1 MFQVIRS
8 KNRLVRLEERRFAD
22 LKLRE
27 REHLQEWLAHTP
39 EALGEE
45 LLVIQKEFDGFADT
59 RERLD
64 LLALDKEGRLVVIE
78 NKLDDSGRDV
88 VWQALKYAAYCS
100 NLTQKD
106 IPAIY
111 QKYLDRSSPDEDAEA
126 KLRDFLDVEDLDE
139 MVLNPRNE
147 QRLVLIAANFR
158 KEVTAA
164 ALWLLGHG
172 VRAQCFRVVPYS
184 FGEEVF
190 IDLQQI
196 IPTPEAADFMIGMAA
211 KDSEQKSVEGAQRR
225 SHKLRHTF
233 WTQTLEALRERNV
246 SLFENVSPSKDHWLN
261 CGTGVSGCVYSL
273 IFLKNEVRVELGLQ
287 RSDAS
292 ENKWI
297 FDQLDEVRGEVED
310 RFGDSF
316 RWLRM
321 EDKKASRIVF
331 SCGFDGFNESSWPDM
346 VAWLCEHIVRLER
359 AFSEPLARLNRQLK
373 SGIDVAVAEGA
384 SQVELDAPDR

>member
-8 KNRLVRLEERRFAD
+8 TNRLVRLEECRFSD

-45 LLVIQKEFDGFADT
+45 LLIIQKEFDGFADT

-100 NLTQKD
+100 SLKRKD
-106 IPAIY
+106 VPAIY
-111 QKYLDRSSPDEDAEA
+111 QKYLDRTGEGGDAED
-126 KLRDFLDVEDLDE
+126 KLRDFLEVEDLED
-139 MVLNPRNE
+139 VALNPGNQ

-190 IDLQQI
+190 IDLRQI

-211 KDSEQKSVEGAQRR
+211 KDSEEKSVEGDQRR
-225 SHKLRHTF
+225 TPKLRHAF
-233 WTQTLEALRERNV
+233 WTQALEVLGERDV
-246 SLFENVSPSKDHWLN
+246 SLFENVSPSRDHWLN
-261 CGTGVSGCVYSL
+261 CGTGVSGCTYAL
-273 IFLKNEVRVELGLQ
+273 IFSRNQARVVLSLA
-287 RSDAS
+287 RSDKR
-292 ENKWI
+292 ENKWL
-297 FDQLDEVRGEVED
+297 FERLEQQRREVEG
-310 RFGDSF
+310 RFGDGLEW
-316 RWLRM
+316 RRM
-321 EDKKASRIVF
+321 DDNKASRIVY
-331 SCGFDGFNESSWPDM
+331 SKPFDGFNESVWPEM
-346 VAWLCEHIVRLER
+346 VAWLCDHIVRLEA
-359 AFSEPLARLNRQLK
+359 AFSEPLSRLNRQLK
-373 SGIDVAVAEGA
+373 SGIDTATTDGA
-384 SQVELDAPDR
+384 P

>member
-164 ALWLLGHG
+164 VLWLLGHG

-190 IDLQQI
+190 IDLRQI

-225 SHKLRHTF
+225 SHKLRHAF

-292 ENKWI
+292 ENKWM
-297 FDQLDEVRGEVED
+297 FGQLDEVRDEVEH

-331 SCGFDGFNESSWPDM
+331 SCGFDGFDESSWPDM
-346 VAWLCEHIVRLER
+346 VAWLCEHIVRLQR

-373 SGIDVAVAEGA
+373 SGIDFAAADGA
-384 SQVELDAPDR
+384 SQVELDAPD

>member
-1 MFQVIRS
+1 MFQVIQS
-8 KNRLVRLEERRFAD
+8 TNRLVRLEECSFSD
-22 LKLRE
+22 LRLRE
-27 REHLQEWLAHTP
+27 REHLQEWLAHMP

-111 QKYLDRSSPDEDAEA
+111 QKFLDRSSGDENAEA
-126 KLRDFLDVEDLDE
+126 KLRDFLEVEDLDE
-139 MVLNPRNE
+139 VVLNPRNE
-147 QRLVLIAANFR
+147 QRLVFIAANFR

-164 ALWLLGHG
+164 VLWLLGHG

-184 FGEEVF
+184 FREEVF
-190 IDLQQI
+190 IDLKQI

-211 KDSEQKSVEGAQRR
+211 KDSEQKTVEGAQRR
-225 SHKLRHTF
+225 SHKLRHAF
-233 WTQTLEALRERNV
+233 WTQALEELRDRNV
-246 SLFENVSPSKDHWLN
+246 TLFENVSPSKDHWLS
-261 CGTGVSGCVYSL
+261 CGTGVSACAYTL
-273 IFLKNEVRVELGLQ
+273 IFLKNEARVELGLQ
-287 RSDAS
+287 RSEAS

-297 FDQLDEVRGEVED
+297 FDQLEQVRAEVED
-310 RFGDSF
+310 RFGDSLT
-316 RWLRM
+316 WLRM
-321 EDKKASRIVF
+321 DDKKASRIVF
-331 SCGFDGFNESSWPDM
+331 ACGFDGFNESSWADM
-346 VAWLCEHIVRLER
+346 AAWLCEHIVRLEQ
-359 AFSEPLARLNRQLK
+359 AFSEHLVRLNRQLK
-373 SGIDVAVAEGA
+373 SGIDSSA
-384 SQVELDAPDR
+384 SDAAPQVGVRTAS